1 MLAKILA
8 RRCVISLQKIH
19 LSLGI
24 EESSCLDDCIIPSNS
39 LFFQFTINVHT
50 PCNVHR
56 YPFIYLGI

>member
-24 EESSCLDDCIIPSNS
+24 EESSCLDDYIIPSVI
-39 LFFQFTINVHT
+39 FPIH
-50 PCNVHR
+50 
-56 YPFIYLGI
+56 Y